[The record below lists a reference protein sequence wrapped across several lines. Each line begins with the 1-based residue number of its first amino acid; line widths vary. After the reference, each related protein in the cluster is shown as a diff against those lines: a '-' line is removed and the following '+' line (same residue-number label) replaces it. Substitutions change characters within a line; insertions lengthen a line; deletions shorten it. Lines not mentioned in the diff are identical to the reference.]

1 MPRLLAGEF
10 RKLFTTRL
18 WLWLLGASAAITAL
32 YVVLDIAFADTP
44 GTWTMPLSTPQG
56 QRTLLAIGAGGAPLV
71 AVLGA
76 IGLTGEFRH
85 RTATATFLAT
95 PHRGRVVAA
104 KLAVYGLVGVGY
116 GLSGIAVTVAIVM
129 PWLASNHIHWV
140 LDGGDVA
147 TTLAGVIA
155 TMAILGIVG
164 VGLGALVQ
172 EQVAA
177 VVGLLVWLFVV
188 ERILTSFSALQ
199 SWTIYLPGQAQ
210 EALSGSVLTNQ
221 RLLQPWQG
229 GLVLAAYGIAL
240 ALVGTR
246 LALRRDVT

>member
-71 AVLGA
+71 VVLGA

-116 GLSGIAVTVAIVM
+116 GLAGIAVTVVIVM

-210 EALSGSVLTNQ
+210 EAVSGSVLTNQ

-229 GLVLAAYGIAL
+229 GLVLACGC
-240 ALVGTR
+240 R
-246 LALRRDVT
+246 KPHPEC